1 MAEYN
6 KIISTVNSITQDLTI
21 IPDSTDVMVIDT
33 SNNRIGINTIDP
45 GYSIHVNDGTIK
57 TTDLIVDDINTISF
71 SQLIEDLRQLY
82 RDISNTDGI
91 TLNRDSY
98 TILKD

>member
-1 MAEYN
+1 MSN
-6 KIISTVNSITQDLTI
+6 RTKLLTAVSGLNNTSFQI
-21 IPDSTDVMVIDT
+21 DQGNLIAIDT